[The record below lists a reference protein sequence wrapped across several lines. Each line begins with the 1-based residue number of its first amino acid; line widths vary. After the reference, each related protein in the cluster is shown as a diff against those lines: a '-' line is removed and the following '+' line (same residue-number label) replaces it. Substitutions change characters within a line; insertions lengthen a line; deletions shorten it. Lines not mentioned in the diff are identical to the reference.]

1 MTALVPFL
9 ISASLLAAAAAPPQ
23 TQWRRLDSPNFIVI
37 GEVGA
42 GELRDIAVKF
52 EGFRETLGRVLN
64 ERVTSTAVPTVV
76 IVFRGDAT
84 FNPFK
89 PKYQGKRIDVS
100 GLFVARRDVNYIAMV
115 SDGNDHRLRVIF
127 HEYAH
132 LLISNTGQRVPLWLD
147 EGLAEYYSTFELQRG
162 GREAI
167 IGRIIEGHLQDLNQT
182 ALLKL
187 PELLNTT
194 HDSPLYNEGSRRS
207 VFYAQAWA
215 LTHFIFRNQPSL
227 APQLA
232 EYLGHLS
239 KGLAPTD
246 AWQKAFGSQDVARG
260 LENYI
265 RRRAY
270 TATLYRFTDKL
281 AAFEAQSV
289 SIPPAD
295 VHAYLASFLAETGR
309 PDDASAE
316 LAVAAKIDPGN
327 ARARVAAASL
337 SLAARD
343 YSAAERHARA
353 AGESTDWFLNYLAGV
368 ALVAATEDKGTPP
381 DADTLTTARSF
392 FQRARADRPEFANA
406 LARMAS
412 LELRSA
418 RVPSQDTLDALKR
431 ATTIAPGRHEYLM
444 MIAQTLARQ
453 SEFEAARAVLGPM
466 MTPLYPERVR
476 DVARQQMAYVV
487 ELEARRT
494 RSMSPAGS
502 SVPPVSSVPPASSSP
517 PGGIPA
523 NDSVPA
529 TRPLFRDLKP
539 GEQRLEGI
547 LENIECVAGKGITF
561 RIKEGTQSVAVTSP
575 DFTSVDFI
583 TYRSDLKGSIQCGPV
598 NPALPV
604 YVTYRAG
611 ATAGSMVAVA
621 IEFPPK

>member
-1 MTALVPFL
+1 M
-9 ISASLLAAAAAPPQ
+9 LATAAAPPQ
-23 TQWRRLDSPNFIVI
+23 AQWRRLDSPNFLVI

-84 FNPFK
+84 FNPYK
-89 PKYQGKRIDVS
+89 PKYQGKRIDVA
-100 GLFVARRDVNYIAMV
+100 GLFVPRRDVNFIAMV
-115 SDGNDHRLRVIF
+115 ADNNDQRLRIVF

-132 LLISNTGQRVPLWLD
+132 LLISNTGQRVPVWLN

-167 IGRIIEGHLQDLNQT
+167 IGRIIEGHLQDLNET
-182 ALLKL
+182 TLLKL

-270 TATLYRFTDKL
+270 TATLYKFTDRL
-281 AAFEAQSV
+281 ATFEAEAV

-295 VHAYLASFLAETGR
+295 VHAYLASFLAETDR
-309 PDDASAE
+309 PDDARAE
-316 LAVAAKIDPGN
+316 LAVATKIDPGN
-327 ARARVAAASL
+327 ARAGVVAAFL
-337 SLAARD
+337 SLDAGDVA
-343 YSAAERHARA
+343 AAERHVRA
-353 AGESTDWFLNYLAGV
+353 AVNSTDWFLNYLAGIAV
-368 ALVAATEDKGTPP
+368 VELAEGGGAAPSVNI
-381 DADTLTTARSF
+381 LTSARNF
-392 FQRARADRPEFANA
+392 FQRARADRQEFANA

-412 LELRSA
+412 LELRSPG
-418 RVPSQDTLDALKR
+418 VPTEGTRTDLER
-431 ATTIAPGRHEYLM
+431 ATIIAPGRHEYAMLL
-444 MIAQTLARQ
+444 AQTLARQ
-453 SEFEAARAVLGPM
+453 SDFASARGVLGPM
-466 MTPLYPERVR
+466 MTPLYPEPVR
-476 DVARQQMAYVV
+476 ESARRLMVNIV
-487 ELEARRT
+487 ELEARRS
-494 RSMSPAGS
+494 RGMSPAGS
-502 SVPPVSSVPPASSSP
+502 APPTGSAAPPVSA
-517 PGGIPA
+517 A
-523 NDSVPA
+523 NDPEPA
-529 TRPLFRDLKP
+529 AKPLFRELKP
-539 GEQRLEGI
+539 GEHRLEGT

-561 RIKEGTQSVAVTSP
+561 RIKAGADSVAITAP

-583 TYRSDLKGSIQCGPV
+583 SYRSDLKGSIQCGPLK
-598 NPALPV
+598 PTLPV
-604 YVTYRAG
+604 YATYRAG

-621 IEFPPK
+621 LEFPPK

>member
-1 MTALVPFL
+1 MSRALLFVL
-9 ISASLLAAAAAPPQ
+9 LTSASVLVTAATPPQ
-23 TQWRRLDSPNFIVI
+23 AQWRRLDSPNFIVI

-84 FNPFK
+84 FNPYK
-89 PKYQGKRIDVS
+89 PKYQGKRMDVA
-100 GLFVARRDVNYIAMV
+100 GLFVPRRDLNYIAMV
-115 SDGNDHRLRVIF
+115 SDGDDDRLRIIF

-132 LLISNTGQRVPLWLD
+132 LLISNTGQRVPVWLN

-167 IGRIIEGHLQDLNQT
+167 IGRIIEGHLQALNQT
-182 ALLKL
+182 TLLKL
-187 PELLNTT
+187 PELLNLT

-270 TATLYRFTDKL
+270 TATLYKFTDKL
-281 AAFEAQSV
+281 ATFEADAV
-289 SIPPAD
+289 SIPPAE
-295 VHAYLASFLAETGR
+295 VHAYLASFLAETDR
-309 PDDASAE
+309 PDDARAE
-316 LAVAAKIDPGN
+316 LAMATKIDPGN
-327 ARARVAAASL
+327 ARAGVVAAFL
-337 SLAARD
+337 SLDARD
-343 YSAAERHARA
+343 VVAAERHVRA
-353 AGESTDWFLNYLAGV
+353 AANSTDWFLNYLAGIAV
-368 ALVAATEDKGTPP
+368 VELAEGGGAAPNVDV
-381 DADTLTTARSF
+381 LTSARNF
-392 FQRARADRPEFANA
+392 FQRARVDRPEFANA

-412 LELRSA
+412 LELRSPG
-418 RVPSQDTLDALKR
+418 VPTEGTRTDLQR
-431 ATTIAPGRHEYLM
+431 AASVAPGRHEYAMLL
-444 MIAQTLARQ
+444 AQTLARQ
-453 SEFEAARAVLGPM
+453 SEFAAARAVLGPM
-466 MTPLYPERVR
+466 MTALYPEPVR
-476 DVARQQMAYVV
+476 ESARRLMVNVV
-487 ELEARRT
+487 ELEARRS
-494 RSMSPAGS
+494 RGMSPAGS
-502 SVPPVSSVPPASSSP
+502 APPPDNAASA
-517 PGGIPA
+517 A
-523 NDSVPA
+523 NAADPSK
-529 TRPLFRDLKP
+529 PLFRNLKP
-539 GEQRLEGI
+539 GEHRLEGT
-547 LENIECVAGKGITF
+547 LENIECVTGKGITF
-561 RIKEGTQSVAVTSP
+561 RIKTGAESAVVTSP

-583 TYRSDLKGSIQCGPV
+583 SYRSDLKGSIQCGPV

-611 ATAGSMVAVA
+611 ATTGSRVAVA
-621 IEFPPK
+621 IEFLPRFP